1 MGSRMLKNDLN
12 DLLKRSKN
20 HSYKDI
26 KGEGVSVIG
35 METCKVRYDLEN
47 LESGIQDEFKKG
59 VPGVVCADPHLATS
73 DTIDGFNIERQANLN
88 ISSRTIHCSRSPT
101 LDLQQSLGMAFAE
114 GSDCFLILVNFI
126 ILLGTLR

>member
-1 MGSRMLKNDLN
+1 MPMRFVGFGAENAKNVPISYLMGSRMLKNDLN

-47 LESGIQDEFKKG
+47 LESGIQDEFK
-59 VPGVVCADPHLATS
+59 T
-73 DTIDGFNIERQANLN
+73 N
-88 ISSRTIHCSRSPT
+88 SRRA
-101 LDLQQSLGMAFAE
+101 SLGLFVQ
-114 GSDCFLILVNFI
+114 IL
-126 ILLGTLR
+126 TLRRRIRSMASI